1 LDSAAAITTEA
12 ANPETPL
19 PLDFFYAILKENGF
33 AVTPLQIINANRVV
47 LQYASWVKN
56 EEELCQYLTP
66 LFAGS
71 EDEQELFKKLF
82 KEHFTPQ
89 PAGSHQHAPQKPS
102 VEDRVKKHWKKLLFL
117 YTALALVVLAIIWL
131 TSTRRSDFHPSLV
144 KVFIAD
150 KSEPDKTTTATFRA
164 QTNRQFGISISS
176 QYIGKLLPLELH
188 AVFDWG
194 DSTDINAL
202 PTHIYLKQGEYRLK
216 AIVNVL
222 YKNDTVKKVIFYR
235 KVLVCPESNTITIQV
250 SKNTDSLFLH
260 ETIIFRAEL
269 QKGQKPGT
277 IKWLLDGKDAG
288 RGTELQHSFN
298 VKGFYNITCIAV
310 DDSIDTRCNIQKDLS
325 ITVHDKAAFFA
336 KKDTANSAAG
346 RLGQIPEAPVATTD
360 IVFLSRL
367 YISLAVAFFILLGFF
382 IVLWLKELKKT
393 GRIKAIMLSR
403 YKKLAASLGADKSP
417 AILPFKNRNYLPV
430 DELDIDAVTKQLR
443 RRVKDNTDFLHI
455 EKTIAKTIE
464 QGGLIQPVKEART
477 RQTEYLLLIDECN
490 GNSLEVKLFEYLA
503 LLLKKHN
510 VLVDTFYY
518 KKEPAICYNANELA
532 GIRLEKMYGKYQ
544 RHILLILGNGY
555 QFINTEEKEFNEGYI
570 ALLNH
575 WQHKAIITPVPF
587 KDWQY
592 KEKNILLPHIPLL
605 PLDMQ
610 GLALLA
616 ELFSEQGDGL
626 NITARLNLTT
636 GVFYSTA
643 AISFS
648 SVTALRNYCD
658 RVSWAVVKE
667 ENKTINILFEWVA
680 ALAVYPTL
688 RWEILLAVGKV
699 ILEKYGRG
707 RSLNFTSLLFLVRI
721 SWMKNGT
728 MPAALRLDLLKTI
741 QRENELLARETILQ
755 LLKEIPEEETPEAS
769 GNFAEK
775 EIQQVINEFSLYAS
789 DPVYYSSYRQSKYL
803 FKKLWDNNQLTD
815 GPAEEYLKNS
825 SGQWETLLNNSYNNS
840 APDYKTGA
848 EQYLLSN
855 EKEET
860 LLAKI
865 YLALA
870 VISAAVFVSSLFAL
884 RILYIWDNF
893 L

>member
-1 LDSAAAITTEA
+1 MDNAAVITTEA
-12 ANPETPL
+12 PVL
-19 PLDFFYAILKENGF
+19 PLDFFYAVLKENEF

-47 LQYASWVKN
+47 LQYAAWVKN
-56 EEELCQYLTP
+56 EDELCQYLSP

-82 KEHFTPQ
+82 KEHFTPG
-89 PAGSHQHAPQKPS
+89 AVNSQHPHKPPT
-102 VEDRVKKHWKKLLFL
+102 VEDRVKKHWKKLLL
-117 YTALALVVLAIIWL
+117 TYTTLALVVLAIIWL

-150 KSEPDKTTTATFRA
+150 KNEPDKTTAATFRT
-164 QTNRQFGISISS
+164 QPSRQFGINISC
-176 QYIGKLLPLELH
+176 QYIGKLLPLELYT
-188 AVFDWG
+188 VFDWG

-216 AIVNVL
+216 ATASVL

-235 KVLVCPESNTITIQV
+235 KVLVCPENQTITIRV
-250 SKNTDSLFLH
+250 SKNTDSLFLN
-260 ETIIFRAEL
+260 EPIRFRAVLPTE
-269 QKGQKPGT
+269 QKPGN

-288 RGTELQHSFN
+288 RGAELQHSFN
-298 VKGFYNITCIAV
+298 IKGFHTITCIAV
-310 DDSIDTRCNIQKDLS
+310 DDSIDTRCNAQKELGFT
-325 ITVHDKAAFFA
+325 IYDKKDFFI
-336 KKDTANSAAG
+336 KKDTANAGAAG
-346 RLGQIPEAPVATTD
+346 GPGEAAAAPVSTTD

-367 YISLAVAFFILLGFF
+367 YISLAVAFFLLLGFF

-393 GRIKAIMLSR
+393 GLIKNIVLQK
-403 YKKLAASLGADKSP
+403 YKQLAAALGAAKSP
-417 AILPFKNRNYLPV
+417 AILPFKNRNYIPA

-455 EKTIAKTIE
+455 GKTIAKTIE
-464 QGGLIQPVKEART
+464 QGGLIQPVKVPRT
-477 RQTEYLLLIDECN
+477 RQTEYLILIDEYSSS
-490 GNSLEVKLFEYLA
+490 SLQVNLFEYLA

-518 KKEPAICYNANELA
+518 KKEPAICYNANEPA

-544 RHILLILGNGY
+544 RHILLLFGDGY
-555 QFINTEEKEFNEGYI
+555 QLIDTAANEFKQDYSN
-570 ALLNH
+570 LLHH
-575 WQHKAIITPVPF
+575 WQHIAIITPVPF

-592 KEKNILLPHIPLL
+592 KEKNILLPNIPLV

-610 GLALLA
+610 GLVLLA
-616 ELFSEQGDGL
+616 EMFAEQDSAL
-626 NITARLNLTT
+626 NISARLNLNT
-636 GVFYSTA
+636 GVFYNTGHIDFSNTA
-643 AISFS
+643 A
-648 SVTALRNYCD
+648 LRHYCD
-658 RVSWAVVKE
+658 RISWAIVKE
-667 ENKTINILFEWVA
+667 ENNTVNILFEWVA
-680 ALAVYPTL
+680 ALAVYPVV

-707 RSLNFTSLLFLVRI
+707 RLLNFTSLLFLVRI
-721 SWMKNGT
+721 SWMKDGK
-728 MPAALRLDLLKTI
+728 MPEALRLDLLKTI
-741 QRENELLARETILQ
+741 QRDNELLARETILQ
-755 LLKEIPEEETPEAS
+755 LLKEIPEEETPAGS
-769 GNFAEK
+769 SNFAEK

-803 FKKLWDNNQLTD
+803 FKKLWTNKQLND

-825 SGQWETLLNNSYNNS
+825 SSQWETLLNNSYNS
-840 APDYKTGA
+840 SGPDYRTGV